1 MLNKHCKIDF
11 RKRVYLF
18 YTLNLT
24 KEVRKIY
31 EYKYYKNKYV
41 LREWNAGVVRDE
53 HATISV
59 ITHKRKELQAVDEYL
74 KSCEQQFEVQYFKRM
89 DKPTEQAWQDVMTRL
104 NAQLNNRGKNIV
116 LECLQFGGNHE
127 FWSLFPDKDE
137 IEMFFRNCYKFAINK
152 IGYLHTGK
160 NVICAVV
167 VTEPNRRNL
176 FVYYLPI
183 TEQWQSKVMSERT
196 SENGSKLQ
204 MRDEYYMPLYVQH
217 TDENNPLLSHS
228 EFWKQRGGLTSYSDL
243 QEDFYIQIS
252 KHYGAKRGESYSLIK
267 NTNQQQQERFDR
279 QGGDL
284 YDELYFDDSP
294 Y

>member
-24 KEVRKIY
+24 KEARKIY

>member
-1 MLNKHCKIDF
+1 M
-11 RKRVYLF
+11 RS
-18 YTLNLT
+18 
-24 KEVRKIY
+24 IY

-41 LREWNAGVVRDE
+41 LREWKAGVVRDE

-59 ITHKRKELQAVDEYL
+59 IAHKRKELHVVDEYL
-74 KSCEQQFEVQYFKRM
+74 KSCEQQFEVQCFKRM
-89 DKPTEQAWQDVMTRL
+89 DKPTEQAWHDVMTKL

-183 TEQWQSKVMSERT
+183 TEQWQSKVTAART
-196 SENGSKLQ
+196 F
-204 MRDEYYMPLYVQH
+204 R
-217 TDENNPLLSHS
+217 
-228 EFWKQRGGLTSYSDL
+228 
-243 QEDFYIQIS
+243 
-252 KHYGAKRGESYSLIK
+252 
-267 NTNQQQQERFDR
+267 
-279 QGGDL
+279 
-284 YDELYFDDSP
+284 
-294 Y
+294 

>member
-1 MLNKHCKIDF
+1 
-11 RKRVYLF
+11 VVELF
-18 YTLNLT
+18 SLQNIT

-41 LREWNAGVVRDE
+41 LRLEWNANAVRDE

-59 ITHKRKELQAVDEYL
+59 ITHKRNEFSAVDEYL

-104 NAQLNNRGKNIV
+104 NAQLNNRGKNII

-127 FWSLFPDKDE
+127 FWSKFPNTDE
-137 IEMFFRNCYKFAINK
+137 IEIYFRNSYKFAIYK
-152 IGYLHTGK
+152 IGYLHTDK
-160 NVICAVV
+160 NIICATII
-167 VTEPNRRNL
+167 TEPSRRNL
-176 FVYYLPI
+176 YVYYLPI
-183 TEQWQSKVMSERT
+183 TEEWQTKIISDRK

-204 MRDEYYMPLYVQH
+204 MRDEYHMPLYVQH
-217 TDENNPLLSHS
+217 TNENNPRLSHS

-252 KHYGAKRGESYSLIK
+252 KRYGAKRGESYSLIK
-267 NTNQQQQERFDR
+267 NTNPQQQERFDR
-279 QGGDL
+279 QDGDL